1 MSIPEKG
8 RFVSCALKGTFPWH
22 PMTTGRHFL
31 SLCKYVITTV
41 PQAGN
46 FIRSHGHFPRQRS
59 INLKRVGELIL
70 PDKHIPLTGG
80 RGGALYSDTPQAL
93 MTAMM
98 ATVVISESG
107 TRLCLSSTTT
117 ALPWP
122 MKRQMRM

>member
-1 MSIPEKG
+1 MSK
-8 RFVSCALKGTFPWH
+8 RVKFRTSQK
-22 PMTTGRHFL
+22 
-31 SLCKYVITTV
+31 
-41 PQAGN
+41 GN